1 MAETLTNTDDSLE
14 TSEYEKI
21 NSLTVTNL
29 TESRV
34 PLLPFFEMKNKIL
47 GETYDLSL
55 VFAND
60 KLSKK
65 LNLSYRNKDYPA
77 NILSF
82 PLEKKQGEIFINL
95 NTASVEA
102 KELDKKR
109 DDFIALLFIHGLC
122 HLKGL
127 LHSSKM
133 DAVERKAREYFH
145 FG

>member
-1 MAETLTNTDDSLE
+1 MAETLTNTDNFSRTSGYKKEDSLA
-14 TSEYEKI
+14 
-21 NSLTVTNL
+21 VTNL
-29 TESRV
+29 TKSRV
-34 PLLPFFEMKNKIL
+34 PPLPFLEMKNKIL

-55 VFAND
+55 VFTGD

-95 NTASVEA
+95 NTASAEA
-102 KELDKKR
+102 KKFDKKR

-133 DAVERKAREYFH
+133 NTMERKARKYFH